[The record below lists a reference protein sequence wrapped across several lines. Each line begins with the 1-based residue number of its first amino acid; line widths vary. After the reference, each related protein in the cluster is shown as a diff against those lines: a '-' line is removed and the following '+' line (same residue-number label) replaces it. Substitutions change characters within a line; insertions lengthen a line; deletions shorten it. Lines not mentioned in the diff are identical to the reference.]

1 MSNKCMKASSVAPDA
16 HNNGTGIQF
25 LPHELL
31 LEILLYLGPPLDQ
44 TLCSFGETSSY
55 LLNSERR
62 RTLYYLSQCC
72 RTLRLFFLPLAW
84 EYVDACCAKDGHG
97 ECEDRKQKRK
107 RQRNLEL
114 KSRGLV
120 ENPNL
125 AAYVRI
131 VNVHIVKGSEGEVLS
146 IFAQCLQ
153 SLPNVHTL
161 RIAGVLGQAATA
173 IKTAFKSH
181 RFLQIRTIILPPLA
195 HHILSSC
202 PQVKDITCIDHQE
215 DYVFNTISKRCKQ
228 VEALDILVYENHTI
242 ELVVKVMPNLCR
254 ISIRSWY
261 YLDFNAVGILSLPL
275 GLGLRL
281 CLT

>member
-1 MSNKCMKASSVAPDA
+1 M
-16 HNNGTGIQF
+16 IYY
-25 LPHELL
+25 
-31 LEILLYLGPPLDQ
+31 I
-44 TLCSFGETSSY
+44 SF
-55 LLNSERR
+55 
-62 RTLYYLSQCC
+62 
-72 RTLRLFFLPLAW
+72 
-84 EYVDACCAKDGHG
+84 
-97 ECEDRKQKRK
+97 
-107 RQRNLEL
+107 
-114 KSRGLV
+114 
-120 ENPNL
+120 
-125 AAYVRI
+125 RI

-195 HHILSSC
+195 HHNLSSC

-242 ELVVKVMPNLCR
+242 ERECFT
-254 ISIRSWY
+254 
-261 YLDFNAVGILSLPL
+261 FN
-275 GLGLRL
+275 
-281 CLT
+281 TK